1 MSLPTPLRATVLIPA
16 HNEAAVIARTV
27 APLRALVQDG
37 TIALIVVANACDDNT
52 ARVAALACPKARVVI
67 TPIGGKAHALNLG
80 LTAAR
85 IDLPLVC
92 LDADLVLSP
101 ESLLALISAI
111 EAGALAAIGQMHV
124 DCTAASPLVR
134 AYQRAW
140 AHNPYFAQGK
150 FGGVYALAP
159 QAVASLFPLPQVL
172 GDDEFLRRSIAPQRV
187 AFVSACTFTAQSP
200 RSIASLFATRKRAL
214 RGARQLAR
222 MGLTAPKSGAVAHM
236 ARASAA
242 RPQALIDLAVF
253 IALGLAV
260 RLALALEPSTYAH
273 KWERDLTTRTAGASA

>member
-1 MSLPTPLRATVLIPA
+1 MTLLTPLRATVLIPA
-16 HNEAAVIARTV
+16 HNEAAVIARTL
-27 APLRALVQDG
+27 APLRPLVQNG
-37 TIALIVVANACDDNT
+37 TIALIVVANACDDDT
-52 ARVAALACPKARVVI
+52 AKIAALACPKARVVI
-67 TPIGGKAHALNLG
+67 TPIAGKTHALNLG

-85 IDLPLVC
+85 RDLPLVC

-101 ESLLALISAI
+101 DALLALVSAI

-124 DCTAASPLVR
+124 DSTAASPMVR

-140 AHNPYFAQGK
+140 AHNPYFAMGK

-187 AFVSACTFTAQSP
+187 AFVPACQFTAQSP

-222 MGLTAPKSGAVAHM
+222 MGLTAPKSNTIAHM
-236 ARASAA
+236 VRASMT

-253 IALGLAV
+253 ITLGLALRV
-260 RLALALEPSTYAH
+260 ALALEPSTHAH
-273 KWERDLTTRTAGASA
+273 KWERDVTTRTAGASA